1 MAGKHPVMEPCSPRE
16 TADVRAVVADDDD
29 DNRALF
35 VAVLRRDGFEASEVR
50 NGNELVD
57 RVAALQRESC
67 DALVVVSDVCMPE
80 CDGIQAATRL
90 RRMSLTL
97 PIILVTASTDPHP
110 WRAAAAAGVDVVLQK
125 PVAPHVLTRA
135 VRHAMDP

>member
-1 MAGKHPVMEPCSPRE
+1 MASKHPPVESFLPPE
-16 TADVRAVVADDDD
+16 TAEVRAVVADDDD

-35 VAVLRRDGFEASEVR
+35 VAALRRDGFEASEVR

-57 RVAALQRESC
+57 RVATLRREGR

-90 RRMSLTL
+90 RQISLTL
-97 PIILVTASTDPHP
+97 PIVLVTASNDPNT
-110 WRAAAAAGVDVVLQK
+110 WRAAAAAGADAVLQK
-125 PVAPHVLTRA
+125 PVAPQVLTRA
-135 VRHAMDP
+135 VRHAMGA